1 MATAETAAAV
11 TENFNSAKHSE
22 EAWAAGLLMPSPVGE
37 ETIYMTELR
46 EAHLRYLLAIYEL
59 GRNDP
64 DVGRLTV
71 HFLVVYHSAIAL
83 QILS

>member
-1 MATAETAAAV
+1 
-11 TENFNSAKHSE
+11 
-22 EAWAAGLLMPSPVGE
+22 MPSPVGE

-59 GRNDP
+59 GRNNP

-71 HFLVVYHSAIAL
+71 HFLVVYHAAIAL